1 MLPTGDA
8 MITFKP
14 ESLNDTTKCYPR
26 TLREAFPDAPSPT
39 FDKTD
44 TLVLRVCGVAALSLA
59 LILAMGW

>member
-1 MLPTGDA
+1 
-8 MITFKP
+8 MIKAP
-14 ESLNDTTKCYPR
+14 NPDNDTTKRYPR

-44 TLVLRVCGVAALSLA
+44 TLVLRVCGVAATFLA